1 MVEWQ
6 GITKLK
12 RIGRSVNWRRR
23 RREEH
28 DQEDVPAPR
37 ALALVPD
44 LDARADSLLATFT
57 EDLAESDTGIEF
69 VYRSL
74 DRVRERSRADDVL
87 VILDETPLGRQAFR
101 ASREPIETSWA
112 RDLIRNGDAG
122 LHSTPHSIDPAV
134 AASVANLCS
143 LALRLD
149 VARHD
154 SLHDPLTG
162 LLNRRAFDELLAA
175 SCARSERYG
184 WTFALVLIDLDHFK
198 SVNDRLGHAAGD
210 AALRAVGADLRG
222 RLRAG
227 DAAARIG
234 GDEFA
239 LLLPSVE
246 GSIVP
251 ELVRRLEQAVEDTVP
266 QASITFTV
274 GAAQAPADAIDPR
287 LLFRIAD
294 QRLYEGKRR

>member
-1 MVEWQ
+1 M
-6 GITKLK
+6 
-12 RIGRSVNWRRR
+12 SWRRR
-23 RREEH
+23 RREQQKH
-28 DQEDVPAPR
+28 EDAPPPR
-37 ALALVPD
+37 ALALVPE
-44 LDARADSLLATFT
+44 LDARAESFLATFT

-74 DRVRERSRADDVL
+74 ERVRDRSRADDVL

-101 ASREPIETSWA
+101 AARDPIETSWA
-112 RDLIRNGDAG
+112 RDLIRTGDAG
-122 LHSTPHSIDPAV
+122 LHSTPNTIDPAV

-184 WTFALVLIDLDHFK
+184 WTFALVMIDLDHFK
-198 SVNDRLGHAAGD
+198 SVNDRLGHVAGD
-210 AALRAVGADLRG
+210 AALRAVGAELRS

-251 ELVRRLEQAVEDTVP
+251 ELVRRLEHAVEDAVP
-266 QASITFTV
+266 QASISFTV
-274 GAAQAPADAIDPR
+274 GAAQAPADAVDSR
-287 LLFRIAD
+287 LLYRIAD

>member
-1 MVEWQ
+1 V
-6 GITKLK
+6 T
-12 RIGRSVNWRRR
+12 
-23 RREEH
+23 
-28 DQEDVPAPR
+28 PPR
-37 ALALVPD
+37 ALSLVTD
-44 LDARADSLLATFT
+44 VDARADSLVATFT

-74 DRVRERSRADDVL
+74 ERVRERSKADDVL
-87 VILDETPLGRQAFR
+87 VIVDDTPLGRQAFR
-101 ASREPIETSWA
+101 AARDPIETSWA
-112 RDLIRNGDAG
+112 RDLIRTGDAG
-122 LHSTPHSIDPAV
+122 LHATPNHIDPAV
-134 AASVANLCS
+134 AASVANLCA

-184 WTFALVLIDLDHFK
+184 WSFALVMIDLDNFK
-198 SVNDRLGHAAGD
+198 AVNDRLGHAAGD
-210 AALRAVGADLRG
+210 AALRAVGVELRG

-227 DAAARIG
+227 DAASRMG

-251 ELVRRLEQAVEDTVP
+251 DLVRRLEQAVEDAVP
-266 QASITFTV
+266 EASITFTV
-274 GAAQAPADAIDPR
+274 GAAQAPADAVDPR

-294 QRLYEGKRR
+294 QRLYEGKHR

>member
-1 MVEWQ
+1 M
-6 GITKLK
+6 
-12 RIGRSVNWRRR
+12 
-23 RREEH
+23 
-28 DQEDVPAPR
+28 
-37 ALALVPD
+37 PD

-74 DRVRERSRADDVL
+74 ERVRDRSHADDVL

-112 RDLIRNGDAG
+112 RDLVRSGDAG
-122 LHSTPHSIDPAV
+122 LHATPNHIDPAV
-134 AASVANLCS
+134 AASVANLCA

-162 LLNRRAFDELLAA
+162 LLNRRAFDELLAS

-210 AALRAVGADLRG
+210 AALRAVGAELRS

-227 DAAARIG
+227 DAASRMG

-266 QASITFTV
+266 HASITFTV
-274 GAAQAPADAIDPR
+274 GSAQAPADAVDPR
-287 LLFRIAD
+287 LLYRIAD